1 MAARRSKNSE
11 NEKLT
16 TANLDHVQA
25 LLEDTVKP
33 ITKKDACA
41 ILNIAYNT
49 SRLQQLLDKHRD
61 KKSRDAERRAALR
74 GKPATK
80 DEANYIISSY
90 LQGETVEAISN
101 STFRGSVFIKNILD
115 EYNVPIRARSANYWK
130 PELIPDG
137 AVRDKFEVGDVVYS
151 ARYDSLAKVKG
162 EIKQKEEWVYKVYLV
177 SDKHQ
182 MFAYQPAS
190 ELASLAHLS
199 ELGIS
204 FQ

>member
-16 TANLDHVQA
+16 PANLDHVTA
-25 LLEDTVKP
+25 LLADPVKP

-49 SRLQQLLDKHRD
+49 SRLQQLLDKHRE

-90 LQGETVEAISN
+90 LQGETVESISN
-101 STFRGSVFIKNILD
+101 STFRGSTFIKNILD
-115 EYNVPIRARSANYWK
+115 EYSVPIRARSADYWK

-151 ARYDSLAKVKG
+151 ARYDSLAKVRG
-162 EIKQKEEWVYKVYLV
+162 EIKQKEEWVYKIYLV
-177 SDKHQ
+177 SEKHQ
-182 MFAYQPAS
+182 MFAFQPAS
-190 ELASLAHLS
+190 ELASLSHLS
-199 ELGIS
+199 ELGVS
-204 FQ
+204 F